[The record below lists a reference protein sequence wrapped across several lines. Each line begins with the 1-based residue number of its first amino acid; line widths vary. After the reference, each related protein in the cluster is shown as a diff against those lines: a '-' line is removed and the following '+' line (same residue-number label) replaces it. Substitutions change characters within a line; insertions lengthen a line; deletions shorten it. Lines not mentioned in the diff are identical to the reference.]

1 MEDLKDR
8 IKLVRNHFN
17 LTQSEFGARVGVK
30 GNTIGNY
37 ETDLRKPSEAV
48 IFSICR
54 EFGVNEEWLR
64 TGVGGED
71 NMFTNYLP
79 MTRHITVLDMLW
91 KMHQHP
97 KRLR

>member
-1 MEDLKDR
+1 MNERFKE
-8 IKLVRNHFN
+8 VRKTLG
-17 LTQSEFGARVGVK
+17 LTQSEFGKSLGISNTAISKIEK
-30 GNTIGNY
+30 GENNV
-37 ETDLRKPSEAV
+37 SESN
-48 IFSICR
+48 IISICR

-71 NMFTNYLP
+71 ICSSNYLP